1 MKTIAIVRYKALL
14 WALLFTAG
22 AITAQNRYK
31 ESFKASKDMLVSVNT
46 SYTNIIFETW
56 DKNEV
61 EVEAFVEDKN
71 LSEKQQKEIFE
82 NWKFDVL
89 GNSQKVVVTSNPNNY
104 REGIGALAGLD
115 ALKSLESLKA
125 LQHIDE
131 MPELAKMPEF
141 DFDFNFDVPEVPD
154 FKEIPQWPFSENRPN
169 IKRKEGYKSLHI
181 GDEGEV
187 NFDQDVYEK
196 DKSGYVAKLNKKY
209 GTNVSV
215 KQVDRWLEEVD
226 QWAEEFSAVMENWGE
241 QFGKNISDKFGPDFE
256 KKMEAWGEEFGKSM
270 EAWGEEFGE
279 KFGKDMEK
287 WGEEFGEKF
296 GKDME
301 KWGEEFGKSMEEWA
315 KQFEE
320 EGGSHSNKVIIDPNG
335 NKTIIMEG
343 KKDMSFGGKANK
355 TIIVRMP
362 KGTKT
367 EVNVRYGEL
376 KLANA
381 YNLKATLNY
390 STLTAN
396 SIDGGQTRIDAS
408 YAPVFVN
415 QWKQGVLKINF
426 VEDCRLNSVS
436 EINLQ
441 SNNSDVTIN
450 DFQKRGKLAGS
461 FGNLYILKVSPEF
474 KSLEVVLE
482 NTDASLNMP
491 NTAFDFYYNG
501 KKSQLAH
508 PKSIKVTETKNANG
522 KTLKGFNKSGSS
534 GKSINITANYSN
546 VNVQ

>member
-1 MKTIAIVRYKALL
+1 MKTIAIVPYKIQLCI
-14 WALLFTAG
+14 LLFTVG
-22 AITAQNRYK
+22 AVSAQNRYK
-31 ESFKASKDMLVSVNT
+31 ESFKASKDLVVTVNT
-46 SYTNIIFETW
+46 SYTNVIFETW
-56 DKNEV
+56 DKNDV
-61 EVEAFVEDKN
+61 EVEAFVEDKD
-71 LSEKQQKEIFE
+71 LSEKQKKEIFE

-89 GNSQKVVVTSNPNNY
+89 GNSQKVVITSNPNNY

-125 LQHIDE
+125 LQGIE
-131 MPELAKMPEF
+131 RMPDLSAMPAF
-141 DFDFNFDVPEVPD
+141 DFDFNFEVPEVPE
-154 FKEIPQWPFSENRPN
+154 FKEIPQWPFSDHHPSIQN
-169 IKRKEGYKSLHI
+169 KGGYKKFHAGKEG
-181 GDEGEV
+181 GM
-187 NFDQDVYEK
+187 NFDQEAYDK
-196 DKSGYVAKLNKKY
+196 DKSGYVAKLNQKY
-209 GTNVSV
+209 GTKVTV
-215 KQVDRWLEEVD
+215 KQVDQWLVELN
-226 QWAEEFSAVMENWGE
+226 QWEEEFSVVMENWGE
-241 QFGKNISDKFGPDFE
+241 KFGKDFSEKFGPDFE
-256 KKMEAWGEEFGKSM
+256 RKMEAWGDEFGKSM

-296 GKDME
+296 GEDME
-301 KWGEEFGKSMEEWA
+301 KWGEEFGKSMEEWI

-320 EGGSHSNKVIIDPNG
+320 GGSQYNHG
-335 NKTIIMEG
+335 NRQGSM
-343 KKDMSFGGKANK
+343 DMPFGGKANK

-376 KLANA
+376 KMANA

-390 STLTAN
+390 SALTAN

-415 QWKQGVLKINF
+415 QWKQGELHISF
-426 VEDCRLNSVS
+426 VEDCRLNSVTD
-436 EINLQ
+436 INLQ

-450 DFQKRGKLAGS
+450 DFQKKGKLAGS

-474 KSLEVVLE
+474 QSVDIVLE
-482 NTDASLNMP
+482 NTDASLNIP

-501 KKSQLAH
+501 KKSQMVH
-508 PKSIKVTETKNANG
+508 PTSMRVTETKNASG
-522 KTLKGFNKSGSS
+522 KTLKGFYKKGSS

-546 VNVQ
+546 INVQ